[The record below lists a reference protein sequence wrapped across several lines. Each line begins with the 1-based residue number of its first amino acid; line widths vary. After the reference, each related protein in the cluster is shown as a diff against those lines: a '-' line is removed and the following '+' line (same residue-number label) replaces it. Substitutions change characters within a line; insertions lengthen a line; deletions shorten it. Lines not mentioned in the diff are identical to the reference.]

1 MLRIDKILN
10 EKLLTFT
17 TYDEVLNMSYVSV
30 HLPDSIH
37 IEEIFTIHYF
47 EYMSDF
53 TFDGES
59 HNFWEFLYVDKGQIG
74 VTTDTDTTI
83 LKKGDIIFHKPN
95 EFHNVKA
102 NGGSAPNLM
111 VVSFSSSS
119 SALSFFKDKTLRVDE
134 LERNLLADII
144 SEARSCFSCR
154 LDDPY
159 QTHMTQKIPDTF
171 GAEQMIRLHL
181 EHLLIHLI
189 RRHSSP
195 IIFKKS
201 LHTLPPKATKS
212 RSDSE
217 AFNRVVDYLDANL
230 SSHVTIEQICRDN
243 LIGRSQ
249 LQKLFREKSNKGVIE
264 YFSKMKIDTAKEMIR
279 TGHLNFTQIS
289 EQLGYTSIHYFS
301 RQFKK
306 LTGMTPSEYASSI
319 KAMAEGSFE

>member
-1 MLRIDKILN
+1 MG
-10 EKLLTFT
+10 
-17 TYDEVLNMSYVSV
+17 YVSV
-30 HLPDSIH
+30 HLQDSIH

-53 TFDGES
+53 SFEGES
-59 HNFWEFLYVDKGQIG
+59 HNFWEFLYVDKGEVG
-74 VTTDTDTTI
+74 VTADKNSFV

-102 NGGSAPNLM
+102 TGGSAPNL
-111 VVSFSSSS
+111 VVASFSSPST
-119 SALSFFKDKTLRVDE
+119 ALTFFENKTLHVDE

-144 SEARSCFSCR
+144 IEARSCFTCR

-159 QTHMTQKIPDTF
+159 LTHMTQKIPDSF

-181 EHLLIHLI
+181 EHLLIHLV
-189 RRHSSP
+189 RRHSNP
-195 IIFKKS
+195 IVFKKN

-217 AFNRVVDYLDANL
+217 VFNRVVDYLESNI

-249 LQKLFREKSNKGVIE
+249 LQKIFREKSGKGVIE
-264 YFSKMKIDTAKEMIR
+264 YFSKMKINAAKEMIR

-289 EQLGYTSIHYFS
+289 ERLGYTSIHYFS